1 MKVIN
6 TLVLSGGGIKG
17 IAYCG
22 VFKKLKELQEI
33 EENCN
38 VKIDIKEIMA
48 VSVGTIF
55 GLVYILNYSYEE
67 LYEEIMEKNFMEFLN
82 NKVSRFIKGYGLNS
96 GKNIIKWVESLLLK
110 RGYSKNTT
118 FSELY
123 KKTNIH
129 YKIMVTNLNKHK
141 LTKFD
146 YIDTP
151 KIKITKAIRMAIT
164 IPFAFSVLT
173 YKNDIYVDG
182 ALINNFP
189 INLYEN
195 KENILG
201 IDFLYSKKD
210 KDEVID
216 SLDKYIYNV
225 ISCYISVKEDQT
237 REERCKE
244 NILEFFVE
252 RSALDFDLSYDDKQK
267 MIDYGYGELDR
278 YFKNYLKE

>member
-6 TLVLSGGGIKG
+6 TLVLSGAGVKG
-17 IAYCG
+17 VAYCG
-22 VFKKLKELQEI
+22 VFKKIKELQESKDNSNI
-33 EENCN
+33 
-38 VKIDIKEIMA
+38 KIDIKDIMA

-67 LYEEIMEKNFMEFLN
+67 LYEELMEKKFSDFLD
-82 NKVSRFIKGYGLNS
+82 NKVSTFIKGYGLNS
-96 GKNIIKWVESLLLK
+96 GKNIINWVESLLLK
-110 RGYSKNTT
+110 KGYSKNVT

-151 KIKITKAIRMAIT
+151 KMKVIKAIRMAIS

-173 YKNDIYVDG
+173 YNDDIYVDA
-182 ALINNFP
+182 ALTNNFP
-189 INLYEN
+189 IDLYEN
-195 KENILG
+195 KENIFG
-201 IDFLYSKKD
+201 IDFLYTQQD
-210 KDEVID
+210 KNEIID
-216 SLDKYIYNV
+216 SFDKYIYNV
-225 ISCYISVKEDQT
+225 IFCYISVKEDQT

-244 NILEFFVE
+244 NILELRMD
-252 RSALDFDLSYDDKQK
+252 RSSLDFNLSSEDKQF
-267 MIDYGYGELDR
+267 MIDYGYKEADL
-278 YFKNYLKE
+278 YFSKLIN